1 MDLVVDLP
9 DRSRLMSF
17 RFTLRADGRF
27 VMDRLY
33 PTSADGKLYL
43 LDESCRRYNPAAR
56 SYNADICPSFD
67 SMQQL
72 LVSLKEVTDVADAG
86 RVLPR
91 SVPAH
96 AGPQSS
102 VIATVPPTGRAI
114 SFEPNLYR

>member
-27 VMDRLY
+27 VMDRHY
-33 PTSADGKLYL
+33 PTSTDGKLYL

-56 SYNADICPSFD
+56 SYNAESCPSFD

-72 LVSLKEVTDVADAG
+72 LVSLKEVADVADTG
-86 RVLPR
+86 RVVPR
-91 SVPAH
+91 SAE
-96 AGPQSS
+96 PQSS
-102 VIATVPPTGRAI
+102 VIASVPPTGRAR